1 MLGICLSSFSS
12 YLIWEHI
19 YRYYYLYTNKNFRV
33 INRVLEKCI
42 KDVSVLL
49 HNGLNEYRWIFPSLK
64 VNPVEQKKI
73 IQVNEMKFFT
83 GDLIMTCC
91 YQPAATGFTDPKS
104 VMFLVVPGKENL
116 DIDWDLPHV
125 DNTWSVL
132 IIIYIVNLFVERE
145 KCFARSRLGKVY
157 KK

>member
-1 MLGICLSSFSS
+1 
-12 YLIWEHI
+12 
-19 YRYYYLYTNKNFRV
+19 
-33 INRVLEKCI
+33 
-42 KDVSVLL
+42 
-49 HNGLNEYRWIFPSLK
+49 
-64 VNPVEQKKI
+64 
-73 IQVNEMKFFT
+73 MKFFT

-91 YQPAATGFTDPKS
+91 YRPAATGFTDTKS

-145 KCFARSRLGKVY
+145 KCFARSRLGDRE
-157 KK
+157 KKFLRKFHKSNYGNYESLLWKI